1 MTSNSNQDQVTI
13 DMLPNEILMEYLFPL
28 LSSSD
33 LWHLSQLSNLLR
45 HKVRMYFDEF
55 NTVLN
60 LGVSDEDYQTNRWQ
74 NLFLNDIKSMFRR
87 QEHKSGD
94 NDSSAE
100 YEKLEFVT
108 ENSTSLLKIH
118 LQWDSVLDFHDKI
131 LKQALLRN
139 KVWLSLKHAI
149 SLNVHFDYFNILDVL
164 SFWMYYQGLREVHLE
179 STLRGRFSPDIFHI
193 LAHELP
199 LLETLT
205 ISTYAI
211 KMARKSPIE
220 ECRKLYQSLRA
231 LHTKFGVN
239 LKLYSVNSPLVVSST
254 YGLH

>member
-1 MTSNSNQDQVTI
+1 MTSNQDQVTI

-45 HKVRMYFDEF
+45 HKVRMYFGEF

-60 LGVSDEDYQTNRWQ
+60 LRVSDENYQTNRWQ

-94 NDSSAE
+94 NDLSVE

-131 LKQALLRN
+131 LQQALLRN
-139 KVWLSLKHAI
+139 KVWLSI
-149 SLNVHFDYFNILDVL
+149 LNVHFHNFIILDVL
-164 SFWMYYQGLREVHLE
+164 STFKYISQGLREVHLE

>member
-1 MTSNSNQDQVTI
+1 MTSNQDQVTI

-55 NTVLN
+55 NTLLN

-131 LKQALLRN
+131 LQQALLRN
-139 KVWLSLKHAI
+139 K
-149 SLNVHFDYFNILDVL
+149 
-164 SFWMYYQGLREVHLE
+164 GLREVHLE

>member
-131 LKQALLRN
+131 LQQALLRN
-139 KVWLSLKHAI
+139 K
-149 SLNVHFDYFNILDVL
+149 
-164 SFWMYYQGLREVHLE
+164 GLREVHLE